1 VCVVTVVDRVPVGT
15 QAAVITAS
23 NRSARGEREDTSG
36 RLLVERLAALGCA
49 VAPPVVVPDDVGAI
63 QAAIQAALAGG
74 VAVVVTTGGTGV
86 TPTDV
91 TPEATR
97 PLLDREI
104 PGIAEAI
111 RLVARDRV
119 PTSVLS
125 RGVAGAI
132 GRVLVVNLPG
142 SPGGVGDGMD
152 VLAPLLGHVLDQL
165 GGGDH
170 IRPADPDHLAAST
183 APAGAHQ
190 GEHQMTAT
198 EATLC
203 RVTEADLS
211 VADHL
216 DAVEDAGAGAA
227 VLFTGVVRDHDYG
240 RSVVELEYVA
250 HPTAEDVLRGC
261 LTEVAADP
269 LVHAVAVS
277 HRVGT
282 LKIGDAA
289 LVAAVSAAHRAEAF
303 EACERL
309 VDLVKLRLPVWKR
322 QVFADGT
329 DEWVNCP

>member
-1 VCVVTVVDRVPVGT
+1 VTVVDRVPAGT

-36 RLLVERLAALGCA
+36 RLLAERLAALGCA
-49 VAPPVVVPDDVGAI
+49 VAPPVVVPDDI
-63 QAAIQAALAGG
+63 AAIQGAVRAALAGG
-74 VAVVVTTGGTGV
+74 ASVVVTTGGTGV

-111 RLVARDRV
+111 RLAARDRV

-132 GRVLVVNLPG
+132 GGALVVNLPG
-142 SPGGVGDGMD
+142 SPGGVRDGMD
-152 VLAPLLGHVLDQL
+152 VLTPLLGHVLDQL

-170 IRPADPDHLAAST
+170 VRPADPDHFAAP
-183 APAGAHQ
+183 AEPAGAHRGGQ
-190 GEHQMTAT
+190 EMTST
-198 EATLC
+198 ETALC

-211 VADHL
+211 VAEHL
-216 DAVEDAGAGAA
+216 EAVERTGAGAA
-227 VLFTGVVRDHDYG
+227 VLFTGVVRDHDHG
-240 RSVVELEYVA
+240 RAVVELEYVG
-250 HPTAEDVLRGC
+250 HPTAEEVLRGC
-261 LTEVAADP
+261 LAEVAADP
-269 LVHAVAVS
+269 LVHAAAVS

-282 LKIGDAA
+282 LRIGDAA

-303 EACERL
+303 DACERL

-322 QVFADGT
+322 QIFTDGT